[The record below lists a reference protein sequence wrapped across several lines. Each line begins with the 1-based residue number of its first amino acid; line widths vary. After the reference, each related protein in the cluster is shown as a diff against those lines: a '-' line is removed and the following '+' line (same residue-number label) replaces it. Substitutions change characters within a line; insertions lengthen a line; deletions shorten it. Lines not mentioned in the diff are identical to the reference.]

1 MEPKHPPHSMDRNP
15 EHLPLPGLASEDA
28 LATDRQFATNL
39 ARGLEVLRA
48 FTPSSPVLGNQDIV
62 ARTGLPKATVSRLT
76 YTLGLLG
83 FLSRVPGNQ
92 KYRLGAGV
100 LALAYPMLAG
110 LAIRQVARPYMEAIA
125 RETGCTV
132 NLGMRERLSVVYVDS
147 CRLDPGNLYQPDIGS
162 TRPLLASAIGR
173 AVLLACS
180 ADERTA
186 LLNRLRVD
194 DPERFNVE
202 HQMWADDQKHFR
214 AHGYCL
220 SRGEWR
226 PEIHA
231 IAAPVRQSLHED
243 PFALNCTIAA
253 SRNRDNMLEREVA
266 PRLREAVRQIE
277 LSCAR

>member
-1 MEPKHPPHSMDRNP
+1 MEPKQPPPDM
-15 EHLPLPGLASEDA
+15 EHTLPGLANEEGLTA
-28 LATDRQFATNL
+28 DRQFATNL

-62 ARTGLPKATVSRLT
+62 TRTGLPKATVSRLT

-147 CRLDPGNLYQPDIGS
+147 CRLDPGNFYQPDIGS

-186 LLNRLRVD
+186 VLNRLRVA
-194 DPERFNVE
+194 DPERF
-202 HQMWADDQKHFR
+202 HQEKSMWTNDQKHYR
-214 AHGYCL
+214 THGYCV

-231 IAAPVRQSLHED
+231 IAAPIRQSLHED

-253 SRNRDNMLEREVA
+253 ARNLDNMLEREVA